1 MVEDVTRVEHDH
13 RKGVKRCPACHP
25 SLVKVK
31 AILIVPDV
39 AMRKKIE
46 DAARAEHRKL
56 GPMAMEIIRR
66 YFSRV
71 ENDAKETASTT

>member
-1 MVEDVTRVEHDH
+1 M
-13 RKGVKRCPACHP
+13 KA
-25 SLVKVK
+25 K

-39 AMRKKIE
+39 QMRKKIE

-66 YFSRV
+66 YFTQV

>member
-1 MVEDVTRVEHDH
+1 MEHDH
-13 RKGVKRCPACHP
+13 RRGIKRCPACHP
-25 SLVKVK
+25 SLAAKP
-31 AILIVPDV
+31 ILIVPDV
-39 AMRKKIE
+39 DIRKKIE

>member
-1 MVEDVTRVEHDH
+1 MT
-13 RKGVKRCPACHP
+13 
-25 SLVKVK
+25 KVK
-31 AILIVPDV
+31 PILISPDI

-66 YFSRV
+66 YFSQV
-71 ENDAKETASTT
+71 EKDAKETVSAT

>member
-1 MVEDVTRVEHDH
+1 M
-13 RKGVKRCPACHP
+13 KA
-25 SLVKVK
+25 K

-39 AMRKKIE
+39 QMGKKIE